1 MEVLVVELTTA
12 TDIPRSLGRGGPAFD
27 TTGVMRGL
35 FYSFLG
41 YFLTPPG
48 LVLLA
53 ALDSSIVFF
62 LPLGIDFV
70 LILLVARKP
79 ELFWLYAGL
88 ATVGSMLGAAG
99 TFWIGRKVGEHGL
112 SRFVKPSRL
121 KRVQERVGTSA
132 AVTVAALA
140 IIPPP
145 FPFTAFVLT
154 SGAGRVNGWTFF
166 VTLGA
171 VRAIR
176 FIAEGALAARYGK
189 GIIGW
194 MQSTT
199 FTVTVG
205 VVAAIAIVGTLV
217 SAVALYRS
225 SKQGPAHAPRRAA
238 SNGNPRPT
246 RRVRS

>member
-1 MEVLVVELTTA
+1 VV
-12 TDIPRSLGRGGPAFD
+12 
-27 TTGVMRGL
+27 RGL

-41 YFLTPPG
+41 FFLTPGG

-53 ALDSSIVFF
+53 ALDSSMVFF

-70 LILLVARKP
+70 LILLTARKP
-79 ELFWLYAGL
+79 EFFWMYAVL
-88 ATVGSMLGAAG
+88 ATVGSIIGAAA
-99 TFWIGRKVGEHGL
+99 TFWVGRKVGEHGL
-112 SRFVKPSRL
+112 SRFVKESRL
-121 KRVQERVGTSA
+121 KRVQERVGKSA

-154 SGAGRVNGWTFF
+154 SGAGRVNAWVFF
-166 VTLGA
+166 LTLGA
-171 VRAIR
+171 VRTVR
-176 FIAEGALAARYGK
+176 FLAEGALAAHYGK

-194 MQSTT
+194 MRSTT

-205 VVAAIAIVGTLV
+205 IIAVIAIAGTIISV
-217 SAVALYRS
+217 IALYKNAKRERPV
-225 SKQGPAHAPRRAA
+225 SKPRRASTA
-238 SNGNPRPT
+238 DSERT

>member
-1 MEVLVVELTTA
+1 
-12 TDIPRSLGRGGPAFD
+12 
-27 TTGVMRGL
+27 MRGL

-41 YFLTPPG
+41 YFVTPPG

-53 ALDSSIVFF
+53 ALDSSMVFF

-70 LILLVARKP
+70 LILLAARKP
-79 ELFWLYAGL
+79 ELFWMYAVL
-88 ATVGSMLGAAG
+88 ATIGSLLGAAG

-112 SRFVKPSRL
+112 SRFVKGSRL

-154 SGAGRVNGWTFF
+154 SGAGKVNAWVFF
-166 VTLGA
+166 LTLAG
-171 VRAIR
+171 VRTVR
-176 FIAEGALAARYGK
+176 FFAEGALAAYYGK

-205 VVAAIAIVGTLV
+205 IMAGIAIVGTII
-217 SAVALYRS
+217 SAIALYRS
-225 SKQGPAHAPRRAA
+225 SKREPPIPT
-238 SNGNPRPT
+238 PRPA
-246 RRVRS
+246 